1 MVSSISNLKEKNMT
15 AFKAIKIDTSHHV
28 WRISPTIDTYA
39 YDSEMTR
46 EFVQKFFIGKTSRLN
61 ITYRH

>member
-1 MVSSISNLKEKNMT
+1 MT
-15 AFKAIKIDTSHHV
+15 AVNAIKIDTTHDV
-28 WRISPTIDTYA
+28 WRISPTIVTYA

>member
-1 MVSSISNLKEKNMT
+1 MT
-15 AFKAIKIDTSHHV
+15 AFKAIKIDTSHNV